1 MKYRGIELKEIDT
14 KNINPIVYDTP
25 HEMLVWDDGYSEPR
39 KEKVYAILPAR
50 ADGFQVLTYRRAFG
64 HGAEIPEQ
72 KLATHRELAR
82 WLAQGNGEVKGRGDD
97 LVTYTWLPYPI
108 DDADKPVPEKVFVRT
123 WDDEDW
129 HAPTRE
135 YLGLENT

>member
-1 MKYRGIELKEIDT
+1 MKHRGIELKEIDT

-72 KLATHRELAR
+72 KLTTHRELAR
-82 WLAQGNGEVKGRGDD
+82 WLAEGKGEMRRGNMSMVFTSLSYASALGND
-97 LVTYTWLPYPI
+97 PI
-108 DDADKPVPEKVFVRT
+108 DEFTLVRK
-123 WDDEDW
+123 WDDTEW
-129 HAPTRE
+129 VSPTRE
-135 YLGLENT
+135 YLGLENM